1 MAETMKVPVVTP
13 EAAEKAATSAVAA
26 MRESLEAVGITAA
39 WLAQRLK
46 RDLGRKETRT
56 VKVRGQLID
65 LDAWTEEM
73 AARMRGEA
81 PARRRRRAKYRI
93 IAQSAEE
100 ALVAV
105 NFDCLDVQVRARED
119 AQRIHGLYV
128 EKLALTDPEGA
139 PVTYDSITPEERELL
154 LAVSREY
161 AKKIEGRHGKKGRGK
176 D

>member
-1 MAETMKVPVVTP
+1 MPETMKVPVITA
-13 EAAEKAATSAVAA
+13 EAAEKAMQSAVSL
-26 MRESLEAVGITAA
+26 MRQSLDDEGITVA
-39 WLAQRLK
+39 WLARRLK
-46 RDLGRKETRT
+46 RDLHRKETRT
-56 VKVRGQLID
+56 FKIKGRLVD
-65 LDAWTEEM
+65 LKAWTEEV
-73 AARMRGEA
+73 AAQIRGGE
-81 PARRRRRAKYRI
+81 PPKRRRPKAYRI

>member
-1 MAETMKVPVVTP
+1 
-13 EAAEKAATSAVAA
+13 
-26 MRESLEAVGITAA
+26 MRQSLEDEGITAA
-39 WLAQRLK
+39 WLAKRLR
-46 RDLGRKETRT
+46 RDLHRKETRT
-56 VKVRGQLID
+56 VKIKGQVID

-73 AARMRGEA
+73 AARMRGET
-81 PARRRRRAKYRI
+81 PAKRRRRARYRI
-93 IAQSAEE
+93 IAQSSEE
-100 ALVAV
+100 TLVAV
-105 NFDCLDVQVRARED
+105 DFDDVDIQVRARED
-119 AQRIHGLYV
+119 AQKLLGLYV